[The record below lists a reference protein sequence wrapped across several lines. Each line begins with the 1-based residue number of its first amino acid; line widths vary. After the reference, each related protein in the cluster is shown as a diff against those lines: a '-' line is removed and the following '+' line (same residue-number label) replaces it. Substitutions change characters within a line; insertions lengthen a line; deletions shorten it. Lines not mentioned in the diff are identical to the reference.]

1 MKKTIL
7 LIAVVSSIT
16 HFSCSKDTYGSNDNK
31 TSTSFND
38 SSNIKL
44 MWENNSSYETTI
56 NVGQTITW
64 VWGSGRHNLRSIS
77 GVETLDSGY
86 SSNRGFEFS
95 HTFNNVGTTNY
106 ICDPHKSHMYGKVIV
121 EEKESNSNGY

>member
-1 MKKTIL
+1 MKKVIFVISIL
-7 LIAVVSSIT
+7 SLIIYI
-16 HFSCSKDTYGSNDNK
+16 SCSKETYDSENNK
-31 TSTSFND
+31 SSSSSND

-44 MWENNSSYETTI
+44 MWGNNTSYETTI

-64 VWGSGRHNLRSIS
+64 VWGSGRHNLRSTS

-86 SSNRGFEFS
+86 SSKRGFEFS